1 MNNKLGNESVNYVYI
16 QRKFHLKI
24 KKIIVQLSS
33 LSESS
38 LRWSTGDLST
48 WFITI
53 FYSKL

>member
-1 MNNKLGNESVNYVYI
+1 MNNKLGNESVNYIYTK
-16 QRKFHLKI
+16 KFQLKI